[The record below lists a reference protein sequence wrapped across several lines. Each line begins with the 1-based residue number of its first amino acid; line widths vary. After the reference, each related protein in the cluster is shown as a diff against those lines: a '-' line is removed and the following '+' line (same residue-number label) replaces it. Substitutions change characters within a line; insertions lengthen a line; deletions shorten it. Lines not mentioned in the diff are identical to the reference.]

1 MKLLFDLPALEDEA
15 DALDN
20 LDFLFDF
27 LFVDDDVSST
37 SVVAVV
43 TAFWDALA
51 FFAFLFAFACF
62 LASDLG
68 LSTLWVLPEAAVVSV
83 APCLVWPFKLLL
95 DFLSLKR
102 SVAISAAAFRMKS
115 LDEDGFEV
123 SFDLP
128 AVADWLLDLEADLEK
143 RLLRDF

>member
-27 LFVDDDVSST
+27 LFVNDDVAST
-37 SVVAVV
+37 SVVTAV
-43 TAFWDALA
+43 TAFWVALV
-51 FFAFLFAFACF
+51 FFAFLFTFACF

-68 LSTLWVLPEAAVVSV
+68 LSTLEVLPAVAAVVSV
-83 APCLVWPFKLLL
+83 VPWPFKLFL

-115 LDEDGFEV
+115 LDEDGFEF

-128 AVADWLLDLEADLEK
+128 AAAD
-143 RLLRDF
+143 